1 MVGPREASTL
11 TDWTVSVKRV
21 YYRPMPLRRTARTP
35 LRARR
40 AGRRRADETITDTRR
55 REIFAEAVRLMEEK
69 GFAAMSV
76 QHIADALEFSK
87 ANFYHHIDS
96 KEQLLYDIFVDT
108 LEYSL
113 RHIEEIV
120 SSDRSIPDQLRA
132 LVEFYLSLM
141 FDRRA
146 TMLVWFRERAHLS
159 DAHQKDIGRLEQQ
172 IGATLEGLYSKGMA
186 AGYFKTMRP
195 DVLRMAIFGMCF
207 QLTKLARPDRAAAAE
222 ITRQVQNLACTGL
235 LTSNREP

>member
-1 MVGPREASTL
+1 
-11 TDWTVSVKRV
+11 
-21 YYRPMPLRRTARTP
+21 MPLARKRTTP
-35 LRARR
+35 LRARP
-40 AGRRRADETITDTRR
+40 GRRRANEPVTDTRR
-55 REIFAEAVRLMEEK
+55 REIFDEAVRLMEEK

-120 SSDRSIPDQLRA
+120 SSDRTIPDQLRA
-132 LVEFYLSLM
+132 LVEFYVSLM

-146 TMLVWFRERAHLS
+146 TMLVWFRERAHLT
-159 DAHQKDIGRLEQQ
+159 DAHQKEIGGLEQK
-172 IGATLEGLYSKGMA
+172 IGATLEGLYARGMA

-207 QLTKLARPDRAAAAE
+207 QLTKLARPDRAATAE
-222 ITRQVQNLACTGL
+222 ITRQVQELACTGL
-235 LTSNREP
+235 LTPKLP

>member
-1 MVGPREASTL
+1 
-11 TDWTVSVKRV
+11 
-21 YYRPMPLRRTARTP
+21 
-35 LRARR
+35 
-40 AGRRRADETITDTRR
+40 
-55 REIFAEAVRLMEEK
+55 MEEK

-76 QHIADALEFSK
+76 QHIADSLEFSK

-96 KEQLLYDIFVDT
+96 KEELLYDIFLDT

-132 LVEFYLSLM
+132 LVEFYVSLM

-146 TMLVWFRERAHLS
+146 TMLVWFRERAHLT
-159 DAHQKDIGRLEQQ
+159 DAHLKEISRLEQK
-172 IGATLEGLYSKGMA
+172 IGATLEGLYAKGMN

-207 QLTKLARPDRAAAAE
+207 QLTRLAKPDRAATAE
-222 ITRQVQNLACTGL
+222 ITRQVQELACTGL
-235 LTSNREP
+235 LTSNQQS

>member
-1 MVGPREASTL
+1 MPVRRKSAASF
-11 TDWTVSVKRV
+11 RA
-21 YYRPMPLRRTARTP
+21 ARA
-35 LRARR
+35 ARR
-40 AGRRRADETITDTRR
+40 RPDAPVTDTRR
-55 REIFAEAVRLMEEK
+55 REILGEAVRLMEEK

-113 RHIEEIV
+113 GHIEEIV
-120 SSDRSIPDQLRA
+120 TSDRPIPEQLRA
-132 LVEFYLSLM
+132 LVEFYVSLM

-159 DAHQKDIGRLEQQ
+159 DAHQKDIGGLEQK
-172 IGATLEGLYSKGMA
+172 IGATLETFYGRGMA
-186 AGYFKTMRP
+186 EGYFKTMRL

-207 QLTKLARPDRAAAAE
+207 QLTKVPRPPDRATTAE
-222 ITRQVQNLACTGL
+222 ITRQLQELACTGL
-235 LTSNREP
+235 LASNQQL

>member
-1 MVGPREASTL
+1 
-11 TDWTVSVKRV
+11 
-21 YYRPMPLRRTARTP
+21 
-35 LRARR
+35 
-40 AGRRRADETITDTRR
+40 
-55 REIFAEAVRLMEEK
+55 MEEK

-76 QHIADALEFSK
+76 QHVADALEFSK

-120 SSDRSIPDQLRA
+120 GSDRSIPEQLRA
-132 LVEFYLSLM
+132 LVEFYVSLM

-159 DAHQKDIGRLEQQ
+159 DAHQKEVGHLEQKIGR
-172 IGATLEGLYSKGMA
+172 TLEEFYGKGIA
-186 AGYFKTMRP
+186 AGHFKPMRL
-195 DVLRMAIFGMCF
+195 DVIRMAIFGMCF
-207 QLTKLARPDRAAAAE
+207 QLTRLPRTQDRAATAE
-222 ITRQVQNLACTGL
+222 IIKQLQELACTGL
-235 LTSNREP
+235 LT

>member
-1 MVGPREASTL
+1 
-11 TDWTVSVKRV
+11 
-21 YYRPMPLRRTARTP
+21 MPLARERTTS
-35 LRARR
+35 LRARP
-40 AGRRRADETITDTRR
+40 GRRRANEPVTDTRR
-55 REIFAEAVRLMEEK
+55 REIFDEAVRLMEEK

-120 SSDRSIPDQLRA
+120 SSDRTIPDQLRA
-132 LVEFYLSLM
+132 LVEFYVSLM

-146 TMLVWFRERAHLS
+146 TMLVWFRERAHLT
-159 DAHQKDIGRLEQQ
+159 DAHQKEIGGLEQK
-172 IGATLEGLYSKGMA
+172 IGATLEGLYTRGMA

-207 QLTKLARPDRAAAAE
+207 QLTKLARPDRAATAE
-222 ITRQVQNLACTGL
+222 ITRQVQELACTGL
-235 LTSNREP
+235 LTSNQQP